1 MDRNVNKKIFVSIA
15 CFMDSDVVNTVNDL
29 FRQAKFPERISVGV
43 CLQYAPELAK
53 ENADGVDEFAALD
66 TIERVR
72 VDKLHYTEARGPIY
86 ARYRCEKLLRDE
98 DFFLQIDC
106 HSRFFA
112 NWDEILLEEFARC
125 QEVSDK
131 VVISHYPIAIPEMT
145 NPERLNLIGRI
156 DRFREVSADDIK
168 MHGTL
173 VRIPNTPQTSFGISA
188 AMLFMESS
196 VKRAL
201 PYDANL
207 HNGLHAAEQFL
218 YSARL
223 WTAGYDF
230 MVPTRHA
237 LATEYLS
244 NRERI
249 PDPAW
254 QHYCSEYNKWRLKT
268 WTKVKYY
275 LELDNLAQVDES
287 YQTDVLENRER
298 FAPGTT
304 RALVDY
310 YRFTGLHTE
319 LIKYF
324 PFYAQ
329 RHAQAFSISNSA
341 D

>member
-1 MDRNVNKKIFVSIA
+1 MPSDTNESKKIFVSIA

-29 FRQAKFPERISVGV
+29 FRQAKFSERISVGI
-43 CLQYAPELAK
+43 CLQYAPELCEK
-53 ENADGVDEFAALD
+53 GIDGHGDFAELD
-66 TIERVR
+66 TIDRVR
-72 VDKLHYTEARGPIY
+72 IDKLHYTEARGPIY

-112 NWDEILLEEFARC
+112 NWDEILLEEFAHCR
-125 QEVSDK
+125 EVSDK
-131 VVISHYPIAIPEMT
+131 VIISHYPISITDMT
-145 NPERLNLIGRI
+145 NPERLNMIGRI
-156 DRFREVSADDIK
+156 DRFREVSTDDIK

-173 VRIPNTPQTSFGISA
+173 VPIQSNPQSGFGISA

-230 MVPTRHA
+230 LVPTRHA

-244 NRERI
+244 NRDRI

-275 LELDNLAQVDES
+275 LELDDLAQVDES
-287 YQTDVLENRER
+287 YQVDVRENRAH
-298 FAPGTT
+298 FAPGTIRT
-304 RALVDY
+304 LVDY
-310 YRFTGLHTE
+310 YHFTGLHAE

-329 RHAQAFSISNSA
+329 RHA
-341 D
+341 

>member
-29 FRQAKFPERISVGV
+29 FRQAKFPERVSVGV

-131 VVISHYPIAIPEMT
+131 VVISHYPIAIPQMDD
-145 NPERLNLIGRI
+145 PKMLGMIGKINRI
-156 DRFREVSADDIK
+156 REVTSEDIR

-173 VRIPNTPQTSFGISA
+173 VTMPAQPAISFGLSA
-188 AMLFMESS
+188 AMLFMEAS
-196 VKRAL
+196 VKRAI
-201 PYDANL
+201 PFDPNL
-207 HNGLHAAEQFL
+207 HYGLHAAEQFL

-223 WTAGYDF
+223 WTHGYNF
-230 MVPTRHA
+230 MTPTRHA

-244 NRERI
+244 SRDRI
-249 PDPAW
+249 PSTVW
-254 QHYCSEYNKWRLKT
+254 QHYCREYAKWRLKT

-275 LELDNLAQVDES
+275 LELDDIAQVDDNYRADVRES
-287 YQTDVLENRER
+287 RQRL
-298 FAPGTT
+298 GMG
-304 RALVDY
+304 RARPLVDY
-310 YRFTGLHTE
+310 YHLTGLHTE
-319 LIKYF
+319 LLRLF
-324 PFYAQ
+324 PYYAKT
-329 RHAQAFSISNSA
+329 HG
-341 D
+341 DGHEP

>member
-1 MDRNVNKKIFVSIA
+1 MKIFVSIA
-15 CFMDSDVVNTVNDL
+15 CFIDSDVVNTVNDL
-29 FRQAKFPERISVGV
+29 FRQAKFPGRISVGV
-43 CLQYAPELAK
+43 CLQYAPELAG
-53 ENADGVDEFAALD
+53 EHGEGADEFAALD

-86 ARYRCEKLLRDE
+86 ARYRCEQLLRDE

-112 NWDEILLEEFARC
+112 DWDEILLEEFARC
-125 QEVSDK
+125 REVSDK
-131 VVISHYPIAIPEMT
+131 VVISHYPISITEMD
-145 NPERLNLIGRI
+145 NPERLNMIGRI
-156 DRFREVSADDIK
+156 NRFREVSAGDIK

-173 VRIPNTPQTSFGISA
+173 VPIPTSPLSGFGISA

-244 NRERI
+244 NRDRI

-275 LELDNLAQVDES
+275 LELDDLVQVDES
-287 YQTDVLENRER
+287 YQMDVRENRAR

-310 YRFTGLHTE
+310 YRFVGLHAE
-319 LIKYF
+319 LVKYF
-324 PFYAQ
+324 PFYVQ
-329 RHAQAFSISNSA
+329 RYA
-341 D
+341 

>member
-29 FRQAKFPERISVGV
+29 FRQAKFPERVSVGV

-125 QEVSDK
+125 REVSDK
-131 VVISHYPIAIPEMT
+131 VVISHYPIAIPQMDD
-145 NPERLNLIGRI
+145 PKMLGMIGKINRI
-156 DRFREVSADDIK
+156 REVTSEDIR

-173 VRIPNTPQTSFGISA
+173 VTMPAQPAISFGLSA
-188 AMLFMESS
+188 AMLFMEAS
-196 VKRAL
+196 VKRAI
-201 PYDANL
+201 PFDPNL
-207 HNGLHAAEQFL
+207 HYGLHAAEQFL

-223 WTAGYDF
+223 WTHGYNF
-230 MVPTRHA
+230 MTPMRHA

-244 NRERI
+244 SRDRI
-249 PDPAW
+249 PSTVW
-254 QHYCSEYNKWRLKT
+254 QHYCREYAKWRLKT

-275 LELDNLAQVDES
+275 LELDDIAQVDDNYRADVRES
-287 YQTDVLENRER
+287 RQRL
-298 FAPGTT
+298 GMC
-304 RALVDY
+304 RARPLLDY
-310 YRFTGLHTE
+310 YHLTGLHTE
-319 LIKYF
+319 LLRLF
-324 PFYAQ
+324 PYYAKT
-329 RHAQAFSISNSA
+329 HG
-341 D
+341 DGHEP